1 MSNELRRVVID
12 NDTAIIAANQHQLP
26 LPESDLHLQQW

>member
-12 NDTAIIAANQHQLP
+12 NDTAIAANQHQHP
-26 LPESDLHLQQW
+26 LPESVLHLQQW